1 VLSLHQLQQVT
12 YLQKNA
18 FPDVTV
24 HLKTV
29 SNKKDKCV
37 ILFVLEERWEAKIH
51 TLSPSK
57 AKIDCSS
64 LARGCSSL
72 ATMAIAQNGAA
83 RSGELEVAVRTSVE
97 LGASGNSRWR
107 AAASAGGAARSTT
120 ASSRQA

>member
-1 VLSLHQLQQVT
+1 
-12 YLQKNA
+12 
-18 FPDVTV
+18 V

-51 TLSPSK
+51 TLFYPK

-64 LARGCSSL
+64 LALGE
-72 ATMAIAQNGAA
+72 Q
-83 RSGELEVAVRTSVE
+83 ELEVAVRTTHSVE

>member
-51 TLSPSK
+51 TLFYPK

-64 LARGCSSL
+64 LALGE
-72 ATMAIAQNGAA
+72 Q
-83 RSGELEVAVRTSVE
+83 ELEVARSGKRGRS
-97 LGASGNSRWR
+97 GA
-107 AAASAGGAARSTT
+107 
-120 ASSRQA
+120 

>member
-1 VLSLHQLQQVT
+1 
-12 YLQKNA
+12 
-18 FPDVTV
+18 V

-51 TLSPSK
+51 TLFYPK

-64 LARGCSSL
+64 LALGE
-72 ATMAIAQNGAA
+72 Q
-83 RSGELEVAVRTSVE
+83 ELEVAVRTSVE